1 MYFKKQ
7 TKCRFCESKKL
18 IEYLDLGQH
27 PPSNSF
33 VLKKDLNNQNY
44 YPLVL
49 MLCKSCYLSQLSVVL
64 DKKAVFDEYIY
75 YSSSSKQLV
84 EHYENTVNYN
94 IKKYHL
100 NKNDFIC
107 DIGSNDGVLISR
119 YPNDYT
125 NLIGIEP
132 SKAFKQMKDKRVIL
146 INKFFNENLG
156 KKIQKKFGKIKF
168 ISITNVYAHIDNII
182 DFNNGLKKIMSKDS
196 VLMIEFPYLIDMID
210 KNFYDLIYHEHL
222 SYLSLFPLNKLFKN
236 QDMKIIDLKKVKIGA
251 SGPAMRIYLT
261 LKESTRKISKKV
273 YDQLNYEKQWGI
285 NKISKYKNYKN
296 KVQNNK
302 IKLIK
307 LLNKL
312 NKNNKLG
319 GFSAPA
325 KGNTLLNYCKL
336 SNQTLIYISE
346 NNKDKIGKYTPGSNI
361 KIISDDEFI
370 KKKIKYALLLS
381 WNYKTFFVKKS
392 IFKKK
397 GGKFIIPFPSPR
409 IIK

>member
-33 VLKKDLNNQNY
+33 VSKKDLNNQNY

-64 DKKAVFDEYIY
+64 DEKAVFDEYIY

-84 EHYENTVNYN
+84 EHYEKTVNYN

-100 NKNDFIC
+100 HKNDFIC

-119 YPNDYT
+119 YPNNYI

-168 ISITNVYAHIDNII
+168 IS
-182 DFNNGLKKIMSKDS
+182 
-196 VLMIEFPYLIDMID
+196 
-210 KNFYDLIYHEHL
+210 
-222 SYLSLFPLNKLFKN
+222 
-236 QDMKIIDLKKVKIGA
+236 
-251 SGPAMRIYLT
+251 GPAMRIYVT
-261 LKESTRKISKKV
+261 LKESKRKISKKV
-273 YDQLNYEKQWGI
+273 YDQLNYEKKWGI

-302 IKLIK
+302 IKLIE

-381 WNYKTFFVKKS
+381 WNYKTFFVKNS